1 MNNNENYLENE
12 NRDPEGFW
20 EKQERLLLKCDN
32 TIFADEIVGVLEAN
46 GIVSR
51 QHDESMDTVVGAYG
65 AVTGIAFYV
74 FEDDYDRARELIDPI
89 VKARN
94 KVRPICPKCGSEE
107 VAPIARKR
115 NDATALTIISILLL
129 LIPGLYIAMPAQLGL
144 RSHLGDIAALMMTVA
159 AFVILISS
167 NHWFYNFRCT
177 KCGHKFHR

>member
-1 MNNNENYLENE
+1 MNNNEIYPENDE
-12 NRDPEGFW
+12 RGADGLW

-74 FEDDYDRARELIDPI
+74 FEDDYERARELIDPI

-94 KVRPICPKCGSEE
+94 KVHPICPKCGSEE
-107 VAPIARKR
+107 VVPIARKR
-115 NDATALTIISILLL
+115 NDATALTIVSLFLL
-129 LIPGLYIAMPAQLGL
+129 LIPGLYIGLPVQLGL
-144 RSHLGDIAALMMTVA
+144 RSRLADIAALMMTVA

-167 NHWFYNFRCT
+167 NHWFYNFRCM